1 MEQLIKSL
9 PSVLRAAG
17 DIDEVARTAA
27 QAAWN
32 HVAGEVLRQHTLAT
46 GLQNNRLTVAV
57 SDVIWQR
64 QLESMSSQLIY
75 RLNAL
80 LGTGTIN
87 FIEFRV
93 DASALEGIAATLKQ
107 PAPAEVQTLPVEL
120 VSAAAS
126 IQNAQLRRS
135 FLNAASSAL
144 RRKR

>member
-17 DIDEVARTAA
+17 DVDEVARTVA

-32 HVAGEVLRQHTLAT
+32 HLAGEVLRQHTAVT
-46 GLQNNRLTVAV
+46 DLQKQKLTVVV

-80 LGTGTIN
+80 LGKGTIT
-87 FIEFRV
+87 FIEFRI
-93 DASALEGIAATLKQ
+93 DSEALAASYAKQ
-107 PAPAEVQTLPVEL
+107 EEPVPAEPQPLPVEL
-120 VSAAAS
+120 VSAASS
-126 IQNAQLRRS
+126 IQNPQLRRA
-135 FLNAASSAL
+135 FLGAASSSL